1 MSTMSLQAAPSA
13 RPAPTGAGDDAAY
26 AAKLA
31 AANINPRT
39 YLATDY
45 LNHFNEAIML
55 LEMIPDM
62 PECYED
68 IVGWRPLSYAEHFT
82 ASNFKAR
89 DLAIEAYERADPGI
103 RGDFDELT
111 GNMTTILLEVGK
123 AMTEVKHDW
132 TRAVLAENAVRWV
145 KPMIGHA
152 GGIINGQGNAADVD
166 YIMAH

>member
-1 MSTMSLQAAPSA
+1 MSTMTLQAAPSA
-13 RPAPTGAGDDAAY
+13 CPAPTGAGDDESY
-26 AAKLA
+26 AAKLT

-68 IVGWRPLSYAEHFT
+68 IVAWQPLSYAEHFT

-89 DLAIEAYERADPGI
+89 DLAIEAYERADPRI
-103 RGDFDELT
+103 RGDFDDLT
-111 GNMTTILLEVGK
+111 KNMTMILVEVAK
-123 AMTEVKHDW
+123 AMTEVQHDW
-132 TRAVLAENAVRWV
+132 TRAVLAENAVNWV
-145 KPMIGHA
+145 KPMISHA
-152 GGIINGQGNAADVD
+152 GGIINGQGNAADID
-166 YIMAH
+166 YIMTH